1 MSYKILIV
9 DDEPDLEPMILQR
22 FRRAIRAGEL
32 EFVFAR
38 NGIEALDRLQDDPEI
53 PVVMTDINMPG
64 MDGLTLLSRLEE
76 RNSHGTP
83 LSKAVV
89 ISAYG
94 DLENIRIAMNRGAFD
109 FLTKPIDFQDVEI
122 TLHKT
127 LDYVEDLRQSRRA
140 EEFRIAKEAAEDNFR
155 RLQELEKLRDS
166 LVHMI
171 VHDLRTPLTSFSSGL
186 QVLDSLGELNEMQ
199 HECLDIAL
207 SGADTLLGMINDLLD
222 VSKMEAGQLELHKER
237 LEPVPVVENALK
249 QVLQSAKCKNIAL
262 EHNVSPEVSSI
273 EADAQKLCRVL
284 VNLLGNAIKFTPY
297 GGTITLS
304 VRPHDDGVLFAVRD
318 TGEGIPAE
326 AFERIFEKFGQVE
339 KRQSGERAS
348 TGLGLTFC
356 KLAVE
361 AHGGR
366 IWVESEPGIG
376 SEFLFVLPV
385 E

>member
-1 MSYKILIV
+1 MSHKILIV

-38 NGIEALDRLQDDPEI
+38 NGVEALDKLENEPEI
-53 PVVMTDINMPG
+53 PVVLTDINMPV
-64 MDGLTLLSRLEE
+64 MDGLTLLSRLEA
-76 RNSHGTP
+76 RNAHNGTQ

-94 DLENIRIAMNRGAFD
+94 DLENIRTAMNRGAFD

-140 EEFRIAKEAAEDNFR
+140 EEFRIAKEVAEDSLH

-186 QVLDSLGELNEMQ
+186 QVLESLGELNDLQ

-222 VSKMEAGQLELHKER
+222 VSKMEAGQLELQK
-237 LEPVPVVENALK
+237 EPVAPVSVVESALK
-249 QVLQSAKCKNIAL
+249 QVLQSAKAKKIAL
-262 EHNVSPEVSSI
+262 EHNVSAEVSSL

-284 VNLLGNAIKFTPY
+284 VNLVGNAIKFTPY

-361 AHGGR
+361 AHDGR
-366 IWVESEPGIG
+366 IWVESEPGRG
-376 SEFLFVLPV
+376 SEFLFVVPA
-385 E
+385 